1 MVFYSIIKKMNFIKQ
16 KCLMFLFIC
25 TKINVQGKITLA
37 NWKDAMVNENNFRRT
52 LTLKIIT

>member
-1 MVFYSIIKKMNFIKQ
+1 
-16 KCLMFLFIC
+16 MFLLIC